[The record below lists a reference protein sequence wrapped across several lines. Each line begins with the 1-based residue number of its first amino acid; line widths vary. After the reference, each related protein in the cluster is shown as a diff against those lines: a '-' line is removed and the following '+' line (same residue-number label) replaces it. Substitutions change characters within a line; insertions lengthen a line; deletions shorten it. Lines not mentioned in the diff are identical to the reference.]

1 VKFDPRSGLFLPRH
15 ARSGIVKAR
24 PCMAAPQQAMLM
36 GGGGSAPPPAF
47 DPDYGWDAAKG
58 NETSI
63 SESGQLVE
71 WTGQAAST
79 TQISRSVTA
88 IPGVTG
94 GMYCELELVA
104 KSDSAFVAGFGVA
117 TAGSTSFFASG
128 FWSRWSRRP
137 NTSTSA
143 CGFND
148 TGGRFID
155 GFQSASS
162 TYDFS
167 PGDRLA
173 IAYHLGTKN
182 LYFAVNNT
190 WLAGNPP
197 SDGSTNAAMTVT
209 EETVYVAVSSFA
221 CGTSGS
227 DSISWR
233 IYPHAAGQ
241 LYAPPTGYT
250 PYQP

>member
-1 VKFDPRSGLFLPRH
+1 VKFDPHSGLFLPER
-15 ARSGIVKAR
+15 RGILKAR
-24 PCMAAPQQAMLM
+24 PCMAMQQALFMR
-36 GGGGSAPPPAF
+36 GGGSAPPPAF

-63 SESGQLVE
+63 TESGQLVE

-79 TQISRSVTA
+79 TQICRTVTA
-88 IPGVTG
+88 LPALSGKV
-94 GMYCELELVA
+94 YCEFELVA
-104 KSDSAFVAGFGVA
+104 KSDSAIVAGFGLTDAA
-117 TAGSTSFFASG
+117 TAASFFSSD

-143 CGFND
+143 CGFNA

-155 GFQSASS
+155 GFQSADSA
-162 TYDFS
+162 YDFS
-167 PGDRLA
+167 PGDRLQVA
-173 IAYHLGTKN
+173 FDAGTQN
-182 LYFAVNNT
+182 IWFGVNNT
-190 WLAGNPP
+190 WTPADP
-197 SDGSTNAAMTVT
+197 SGSAAMTSD
-209 EETVYVAVSSFA
+209 EFPLYFGVASFT
-221 CGTSGS
+221 CGTPGG

-233 IYPHAAGQ
+233 IYPHAGGQ